1 MLLCEYTMPT
11 TQSSET
17 CIAIMT
23 PRKEHIFPATSRIPP
38 AGDGLSPFPGATNAE
53 VLNQFG
59 ELFRETDIEISDDE
73 INELRIFD
81 DFLARHVQ
89 PSRICDVQC
98 MLLWNEWV
106 RTYRR
111 QTPDFPK
118 LIREKEFRMVI
129 TDKFGT
135 GIAHKGFRGPIYTG
149 IRFVS

>member
-1 MLLCEYTMPT
+1 MLLCDTTMST

-23 PRKEHIFPATSRIPP
+23 LQQGQFLPATGRIPR
-38 AGDGLSPFPGATNAE
+38 AGECLSPFPGTANTD

-59 ELFRETDIEISDDE
+59 EQFRVTGIEISDDE
-73 INELRIFD
+73 ISELKIFD

-89 PSRICDVQC
+89 PNRICGVQC

-111 QTPDFPK
+111 QTHDFPK
-118 LIREKEFRMVI
+118 LIREKEFRSVI
-129 TDKFGT
+129 TDKYGT
-135 GIAHKGFRGPIYTG
+135 GITHENFRGPIYTG
-149 IRFVS
+149 IRFVP

>member
-1 MLLCEYTMPT
+1 MLMCEDTMST

-23 PRKEHIFPATSRIPP
+23 PQQGQFLPATGRIPR
-38 AGDGLSPFPGATNAE
+38 AGECLSPFPGTANAE

-59 ELFRETDIEISDDE
+59 EQFRVTGIEVSDDE
-73 INELRIFD
+73 ISELKIFD

-89 PSRICDVQC
+89 PNRICDVQC

-111 QTPDFPK
+111 QTHDFPK
-118 LIREKEFRMVI
+118 LIREKEFHSVI

-135 GIAHKGFRGPIYTG
+135 GLTDDGFRGPIYTG
-149 IRFVS
+149 IRFVP